1 MHREAMTPERRFR
14 IDTGPHRVTRDVDDE
29 IEFHLAMRITKL
41 IARGLDPAAARA
53 EALRQ
58 FGDAS
63 AVRAECLT
71 IDRDRERVMRRAHR
85 LSDLWQDASY
95 ALRTMRQHKTVVGV
109 MLVIL
114 ALGIGANTAMFT
126 LIDALILRSLPVPHP
141 EQLVTIGDPR
151 RTNSM
156 SQGTPNPSLASVPVY
171 EELRDQNTVFS
182 GLYANGRAGLISMAA
197 PQAGA
202 TQKAGA
208 AGTGADAEHPSAR
221 YVSGNFF
228 QVLGVHAL
236 AGRTFAPDED
246 KHPGDAP
253 VVVLEYSYWQ
263 RRFGG
268 QQSAIGSTITLN
280 GVPMTIVG
288 VAPQEFTGDIVGQ
301 RPDMW
306 LPLMM
311 EPVLDPH
318 EDILADRYTS
328 WLLLMGRLAP
338 GVSLG
343 QARAQITTIYKR
355 TLIDHADKYLDDVQ
369 RGLRTRPIQV
379 QAGARGFSNWRA
391 SFASSLYTLMAAVG
405 LVLLIVCANVANLML
420 SRAAARGREMSVRM
434 ALGAGRGRLIQ
445 QLLTESVIIAI
456 VGGALGLLVA
466 YWGSIGLL
474 RLASGG
480 PRPVPL
486 DVRPDG
492 RILAFAACVSLVTA
506 VLFGLAPALRA
517 TRVQLASALRAQG
530 RNLVGS
536 AGSRLLTPG
545 KMLVIVQVA
554 LSVTL
559 LVATGLLVRSTM
571 QLRTSDVGM
580 ARDQVLMARVE
591 AGQAGYADARLTAL
605 MRDLMQRAS
614 RVPGVASASLSENG
628 IFSGTE
634 SGTTFSID
642 GYTASAD
649 SDTVAAYDDV
659 GPGYF
664 ATIGAHIIRGRDIE
678 ARDNETAPKVLV
690 VNQTMAHYYYP
701 RGDAIGH
708 HLTING
714 DAFEIVGVVGDIEEQ
729 NVRAPAS
736 RRMYL
741 STLQLGC
748 APGVKNG
755 CGLPTQFY
763 LEIRARPGIDPARL
777 VEPVRLALKAADPSL
792 PVLSVTPVNSNIEDS
807 ISTDILVAQ
816 VVSGFGVLALVLAS
830 LGLYGVMAYAT
841 VRRTAEFGLRMALGA
856 QAPAMTRMVLRESML
871 LVAIGA
877 VVGIPAALAAA
888 PLLRAQLFGVKAFDP
903 SSIAIAVAAMALTAG
918 VAAAL
923 PAIRASRV
931 SPMEALREE

>member
-1 MHREAMTPERRFR
+1 MTPDRRFR

-29 IEFHLAMRITKL
+29 IDFHLAMRIAKL
-41 IARGLDPAAARA
+41 AAAGLDPAAARA
-53 EALRQ
+53 GALRQ

-95 ALRTMRQHKTVVGV
+95 ALRTMRQHTTVVGV

-126 LIDALILRSLPVPHP
+126 LIDALVLRSLPVPHP
-141 EQLVTIGDPR
+141 EQLVSIGDPR

-171 EELRDQNTVFS
+171 EDLRDQNTVFS
-182 GLYANGRAGLISMAA
+182 GLYANGRAGFISMAA
-197 PQAGA
+197 SQAGA
-202 TQKAGA
+202 AQNAGA

-268 QQSAIGSTITLN
+268 AASAIGSTITLN
-280 GVPMTIVG
+280 GVPMTIIG
-288 VAPQEFTGDIVGQ
+288 VAPRDFTGDIVGQ

-306 LPLMM
+306 LPLLMQ
-311 EPVLDPH
+311 PVLDPH
-318 EDILADRYTS
+318 QNVLADRYTS

-338 GVSLG
+338 GVSLER
-343 QARAQITTIYKR
+343 ARAQITTIYKR

-369 RGLRTRPIQV
+369 RGLRTKPIQV
-379 QAGARGFSNWRA
+379 ESGARGFSNWRA

-445 QLLTESVIIAI
+445 QLLTESVILAIA
-456 VGGALGLLVA
+456 GGALGLLVA

-480 PRPVPL
+480 PKPVPL
-486 DVRPDG
+486 DVRPDW

-530 RNLVGS
+530 RNLVGAAS
-536 AGSRLLTPG
+536 SRLLTPG

-554 LSVTL
+554 LSVVL
-559 LVATGLLVRSTM
+559 LVATGLLVRSTV

-580 ARDQVLMARVE
+580 ARDQVLVARV
-591 AGQAGYADARLTAL
+591 APGQVGYADARLTAL
-605 MRDLMQRAS
+605 MRDLIQRAS
-614 RVPGVASASLSENG
+614 RAPGVASASLSENG

-634 SGTTFSID
+634 SGTTFTIE
-642 GYTASAD
+642 GFTARVD

-664 ATIGAHIIRGRDIE
+664 ETVGAHLIRGRGIE
-678 ARDNETAPKVLV
+678 ARDNESAAKVAV
-690 VNQTMAHYYYP
+690 MNQTAAHYYYP
-701 RGDAIGH
+701 HGDAVGH
-708 HLTING
+708 HFTIEG
-714 DAFEIVGVVGDIEEQ
+714 ATFEIVGVVGDIEEQ
-729 NVRAPAS
+729 DVRAPAS
-736 RRMYL
+736 RRLYL
-741 STLQLGC
+741 STLQLG
-748 APGVKNG
+748 GTTGTKNYAAA
-755 CGLPTQFY
+755 LPTEFY

-792 PVLSVTPVNSNIEDS
+792 PVLSVTPVNANIEDS
-807 ISTDILVAQ
+807 ISTDILVAR
-816 VVSGFGVLALVLAS
+816 VVSGFGLLALVLAS

-841 VRRTAEFGLRMALGA
+841 VRRTAEFGLRLALGA
-856 QAPAMTRMVLRESML
+856 QAGAMTRMVLRESML

-877 VVGIPAALAAA
+877 AVGIPASLAAA
-888 PLLRAQLFGVKAFDP
+888 PLLKSRLFGVGAFDP
-903 SSIAIAVAAMALTAG
+903 SSILIAVAAMTLTAA

-923 PAIRASRV
+923 PALRASRV